1 MPPQGPPITIRLHRR
16 AWLRSTWHALL
27 GLSVHGVT
35 HAHGDDDVRG
45 TIAVVYPDI
54 AEPFRSAFA
63 AITRGI
69 EDKLPG
75 HITRVALKP
84 DAPSTQ
90 LADEL
95 RSRNARAVIALG
107 RSGLK
112 ATATLDRKWPVV
124 AGGVLSVPDAETP
137 AWMIQSLAPDPA
149 LLLVRLKAF
158 VPRTR
163 RVVVVYD
170 PKQNEWLIRLARE
183 AARQQ
188 GLDLLTLE
196 ADDLKGALKR
206 YQDLMTQLQ
215 PKRDALWLPQDSST
229 VDESSV
235 LPWLL
240 RESWERG
247 IPVFSSNVNHVR
259 RGALFALYPDNADM
273 GRHLAGA
280 IAALSNPSVPAP
292 QRGIQPLRQVLT
304 AVNART
310 AMHLGLDLQSSGQ
323 AIHLVL
329 PEQ

>member
-1 MPPQGPPITIRLHRR
+1 M
-16 AWLRSTWHALL
+16 L
-27 GLSVHGVT
+27 GLASHGT
-35 HAHGDDDVRG
+35 ALAHADDDTQG
-45 TIAVVYPDI
+45 MIAVVYPDI
-54 AEPFRSAFA
+54 AEPYRSAFS

-69 EDKLPG
+69 EERLPG
-75 HITRVALKP
+75 RITRIALP
-84 DAPSTQ
+84 PEAPSSN

-95 RSRNARAVIALG
+95 RTRNAKAVIALG

-112 ATATLDRKWPVV
+112 AASALERKLPLI
-124 AGGVLSVPDAETP
+124 AGGVLSVPDADTP
-137 AWMIQSLAPDPA
+137 AWLIQSLAPDPA
-149 LLLVRLKAF
+149 LLMSRLKAF

-163 RVVVVYD
+163 RIAVVYD

-183 AARQQ
+183 SARAQ
-188 GLDLLTLE
+188 GLDMLTLE
-196 ADDLKGALKR
+196 AEDLKGALKR
-206 YQDLMTQLQ
+206 YQDLMGQLQ

-280 IAALSNPSVPAP
+280 IVALLAASGLQPA
-292 QRGIQPLRQVLT
+292 RGLQPLKQVLT

-323 AIHLVL
+323 PIHLVL